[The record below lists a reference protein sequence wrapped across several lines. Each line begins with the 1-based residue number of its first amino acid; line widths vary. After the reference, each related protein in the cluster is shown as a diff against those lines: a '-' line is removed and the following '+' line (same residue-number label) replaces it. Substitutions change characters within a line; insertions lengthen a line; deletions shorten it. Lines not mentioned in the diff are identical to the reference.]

1 MQGKTHAAVG
11 VATYVFLCSKLPGKF
26 STIGMIVTVVSS
38 IIPDIDHPKSIINKY
53 LLPKK
58 SEKTKRV
65 FYAALGIIILC
76 FDKIYT
82 RDIGVKAVGIAFICI
97 SLNSHRNGF
106 SHSFLGFV
114 LASIIGSIVEV
125 RINTPYLTLYIV
137 AGYMSHLIGDMFTKH
152 GIPLFYP
159 FNIIKVKF
167 PINYS
172 VGSKKGRFI
181 EGIIRIL
188 VMIYIVYSFMPWQI
202 LRIYN

>member
-26 STIGMIVTVVSS
+26 SIFGLIVTVISA
-38 IIPDIDHPKSIINKY
+38 IIPDIDHPKSIVNKY

-65 FYAALGIIILC
+65 FYASVGIIILC
-76 FDKIYT
+76 FDKIYI

-114 LASIIGSIVEV
+114 LISIIGSIVEV
-125 RINTPYLTLYIV
+125 RSSTPYLTLYIV
-137 AGYMSHLIGDMFTKH
+137 MGYASHLITDMLTKQ

-159 FNIIKVKF
+159 LNNMKIKF

-172 VGSKKGRFI
+172 VNSKKGRFV
-181 EGIIRIL
+181 EGIIRMLVIL
-188 VMIYIVYSFMPWQI
+188 YIVYIFMPWDVLMI
-202 LRIYN
+202 HK